1 MNKVYDTP
9 QPRHPAGTGT
19 RQTDLQRPAGIR
31 CRDNPTRVFAVVNFY
46 LLVYFPLYYALWT
59 FLESLVGGLT
69 FLRG

>member
-1 MNKVYDTP
+1 MTHLNLVIP
-9 QPRHPAGTGT
+9 LR
-19 RQTDLQRPAGIR
+19 
-31 CRDNPTRVFAVVNFY
+31 AVVNFY